1 MAEERFSILVE
12 AEDERS
18 AGQGAG
24 SLADALR
31 ELPGVLDTSRSKE
44 QQSTM
49 ELGTILTI
57 VATSGAAL
65 TVARGIADWLRRR
78 RGTRLKIQRDPQS
91 GSIKAEV
98 ENIDPAVAERIVE
111 LIRRG

>member
-1 MAEERFSILVE
+1 MNEENFSILVE

-18 AGQGAG
+18 AGQGAR

-31 ELPGVLDTSRSKE
+31 ELPGVLDADRRKE
-44 QQSTM
+44 DQSTM
-49 ELGTILTI
+49 DLGAILTI
-57 VATSGAAL
+57 VATSGATIA
-65 TVARGIADWLRRR
+65 VAKGIADWLRGR

-98 ENIDPAVAERIVE
+98 ENIDPAAAMRIVE